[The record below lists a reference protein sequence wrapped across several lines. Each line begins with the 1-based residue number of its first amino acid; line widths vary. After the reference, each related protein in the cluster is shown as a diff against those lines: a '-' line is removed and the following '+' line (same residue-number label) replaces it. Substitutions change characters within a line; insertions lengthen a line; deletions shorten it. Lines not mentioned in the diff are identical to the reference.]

1 MKTKDGGPLAPIYV
15 QAADGKVRCQERG
28 ITLRTYLVGQ
38 AIAGSALA
46 WWSTEINDDEIGKC
60 AVRIADAVIK
70 EMEL

>member
-38 AIAGSALA
+38 AISGSAVA
-46 WWSTEINDDEIGKC
+46 WWSADINHVEIART
-60 AVRIADAVIK
+60 AVKIADAVIK

>member
-38 AIAGSALA
+38 AILGRSLR
-46 WWSTEINDDEIGKC
+46 N
-60 AVRIADAVIK
+60 
-70 EMEL
+70 